1 MDPVSNIE
9 RETHQRVLELLA
21 RGQADQDALGARLSP
36 EERAARG
43 ELHDWSPKDH
53 VAHNNFWRQDAI
65 WRLPA
70 SLEGGTPPDTE
81 DDQAWNDRVFQE
93 QRAAPWEQLVM
104 ETKRLRAET
113 AALIQQISSDD
124 PQPVLGSSHA
134 PDLPRKAGPEH
145 RIRQVRYL
153 AHSG

>member
-21 RGQADQDALGARLSP
+21 RGQADQDALEARLSP

-65 WRLPA
+65 WRLRA
-70 SLEGGTPPDTE
+70 SVATPQTYLEKQGLNT
-81 DDQAWNDRVFQE
+81 
-93 QRAAPWEQLVM
+93 
-104 ETKRLRAET
+104 
-113 AALIQQISSDD
+113 
-124 PQPVLGSSHA
+124 GSG
-134 PDLPRKAGPEH
+134 K
-145 RIRQVRYL
+145 
-153 AHSG
+153 